1 MNLLAL
7 KQKLEKGK
15 SLGGDVIYIKED
27 NVLYGLECV
36 YEDQENKSITLL
48 KSNDESIKV
57 NDFLKILDKLCA
69 NTEEREVFIGNRNH
83 NRADKKEIKSV
94 EFAQYELLK
103 MLFINVE

>member
-36 YEDQENKSITLL
+36 YEDQENKSVTLL
-48 KSNDESIKV
+48 KSKDESIKV
-57 NDFLKILDKLCA
+57 DDFLKIVDELYAMLGDK
-69 NTEEREVFIGNRNH
+69 EVFIGNSEYTRGN
-83 NRADKKEIKSV
+83 KKEIKSV

>member
-1 MNLLAL
+1 MNLLGL

-15 SLGGDVIYIKED
+15 SLGGDVIYIKEE
-27 NVLYGLECV
+27 NILYGLECI

-48 KSNDESIKV
+48 KSKEESIKV
-57 NDFLKILDKLCA
+57 EDFIKVLDTLYA
-69 NTEEREVFIGNRNH
+69 NIGDKEVFIGKDENNRN
-83 NRADKKEIKSV
+83 NKKEIKSV

>member
-1 MNLLAL
+1 MNLIGL

-27 NVLYGLECV
+27 NILYGLECI

-48 KSNDESIKV
+48 KSKEESIKV
-57 NDFLKILDKLCA
+57 EDFIKVLDKLYA
-69 NTEEREVFIGNRNH
+69 NIGDKEVFIGKDENSRN
-83 NRADKKEIKSV
+83 DKKEIKSV